1 MQSFSASERI
11 LSLFTTLRPGEG
23 RSALLLGAQ
32 SFVIM
37 FSYYLLKVIRD
48 PLILAEGN
56 PELKAYTNAM
66 QAVILM
72 LVVPVFAKI
81 YQHQAANQPQHLL
94 VQRILL
100 FFIGNMVLFGLAYN
114 AGWRIAI
121 AYYVWLGIFS
131 VMAVALFWSFA
142 ADLYNVK
149 SGQRLFPVIAAAASA
164 GAYLGASFAGMWDPM
179 VGHGGTIY
187 TAAVLLM
194 LPCWLSSLV
203 APTVPAGS
211 GSSFAGSAQSG
222 EEKEDEHTSLAEGF
236 LVVLRSRYL
245 ILIAVFVIIMNL
257 INTNGE
263 FILSAFV
270 SQAADASFGL
280 PAQAAE
286 RDAFITRFYSSY
298 FAWFNLLG
306 FFVQLFLVARIFDK
320 VGLRGAILILPAL
333 MILSYSAMLIFPL
346 LAVVRVSMI
355 AENSLSYSLQNTTR
369 HALFLPLSRKEKYV
383 GKQSIDTFFF
393 RFGDLL
399 SAGAVFIGS
408 SLLGLQLSGFVIA
421 NIGLAAGLF
430 WISWVIGKQNQG
442 VVEALIIN
450 APPILAVPIPDQHIA
465 AGEPYDLTLPA
476 GTFLDPDEGDALKF
490 QAYGQ
495 ARGQLPSW
503 VRFDTMRGHFRLAPP
518 AGSSGA
524 LILMVV
530 ATDFDGLEAEAEF
543 TLYYGDMS
551 EA

>member
-1 MQSFSASERI
+1 MQSFSASERF

-37 FSYYLLKVIRD
+37 FAYYLLKVIRD

-72 LVVPVFAKI
+72 LVVPLFARV
-81 YQHQAANQPQHLL
+81 YQRQAANQAKHIL

-100 FFIGNMVLFGLAYN
+100 FFVSNMLLFGLAYN

-164 GAYLGASFAGMWDPM
+164 GAYLGASFAGQWDPL
-179 VGHGGTIY
+179 VGHDGTIY
-187 TAAVLLM
+187 TAAALLL

-203 APTVPAGS
+203 EPVVPLGS
-211 GSSFAGSAQSG
+211 GGKPAAADI
-222 EEKEDEHTSLAEGF
+222 EDENSSLAEGF

-245 ILIAVFVIIMNL
+245 VLIAAFVIIMNL

-263 FILSAFV
+263 YILSAFV
-270 SQAADASFGL
+270 AQAADASFGL
-280 PAQAAE
+280 PQLAAE

-306 FFVQLFLVARIFDK
+306 FVIQLFLVARIFDR

-333 MILSYSAMLIFPL
+333 MLLSYSAMLIFPL
-346 LAVVRVSMI
+346 LAVVRVAMI
-355 AENSLSYSLQNTTR
+355 AENSLSYSLQNTAR
-369 HALFLPLSRKEKYV
+369 HALFLPVSRKEKYV
-383 GKQSIDTFFF
+383 GKHCIDTFFF

-399 SAGAVFIGS
+399 SAGAVFVGS
-408 SLLGLQLSGFVIA
+408 GLLGLQLSGFVIA
-421 NIGLAAGLF
+421 NIGLAAGLL
-430 WISWVIGKQNQG
+430 WISWVIGKRNHD
-442 VVEALIIN
+442 VVKSQHTNL
-450 APPILAVPIPDQHIA
+450 APYLAMPIADQHIA
-465 AGEPYDLTLPA
+465 AGTLTELTLPTD
-476 GTFLDPDEGDALKF
+476 TFIDPDEGDALKY
-490 QAYGQ
+490 QAYSDVHDE
-495 ARGQLPSW
+495 LPTW
-503 VRFDTMRGHFRLAPP
+503 VSFDTYKGHFRFKPP
-518 AGSSGA
+518 AGSEGE
-524 LILMVV
+524 LKLTVV
-530 ATDFDGLEAEAEF
+530 ATDFDGLEAQAHF
-543 TLYYGDMS
+543 TVSYGS
-551 EA
+551 PTHGG